1 MKQFIR
7 KRTDQTY
14 SRMLDLIRESRI
26 NFMENGINQHLIR
39 RFWRVCLAY
48 KANTSYEDVLKI
60 YFSGKS
66 KAKNVQHTKISNSLL
81 LK

>member
-1 MKQFIR
+1 MKQYIR

-14 SRMLDLIRESRI
+14 CKMLDLIQESRI
-26 NFMENGINQHLIR
+26 NFTENDINLHLIR

-48 KANTSYEDVLKI
+48 KANESYENVLKI

-66 KAKNVQHTKISNSLL
+66 IAKNIQHTKISNSLL
-81 LK
+81 K